1 MALKGQLHDFNLA
14 EILQLIATQQK
25 SGYLVLEG
33 HREMVFVFDRGVL
46 ISTRDRRSDSAD
58 PLEEYLRNYGFFTED
73 QWSHVAYIRQNSSLD
88 LAEILVSEQLIT
100 DDDLAMVLQGM
111 AREMAHR
118 GMKMRRGR
126 YHFTATKDTPPGVRW
141 RIEMDVQG
149 LLMEAAR
156 RVDEESELLRILP
169 SQHMTFARGDVAP
182 TADTLSA
189 TGRRIIKLA
198 LGGRPLGRIIR
209 LARTDSFTC
218 REMLKNFLEEG
229 WLVGEVPEHDADT
242 EAAAARQRQG
252 RQRTSGPRRPILSV
266 LVALAMLT
274 FGAFRWVPLQFGEMA
289 LVGLAEPVASDVGAT
304 DSESV
309 VSWLSD
315 DQLASR
321 ELRLRQIRAEVND
334 AARQY
339 RSAHGTY
346 PDRLQG
352 LVRDGMLAASIHE
365 AVDRLGWQYAQHD
378 AGRAYSLE
386 FRRSP

>member
-25 SGYLVLEG
+25 SGFLVLEG

-46 ISTRDRRSDSAD
+46 ISTRDRRTDSAD
-58 PLEEYLRNYGFFTED
+58 PLEEYLRNYGFFTEE

-88 LAEILVSEQLIT
+88 LAEILLSEELIT
-100 DDDLAMVLQGM
+100 ADDLTVVLQGM

-126 YHFTATKDTPPGVRW
+126 YNFTATKDTPPGVRW

-156 RVDEESELLRILP
+156 RVDEEPELLHTFP
-169 SQHMTFARGDVAP
+169 SQHMTFERGQVAP
-182 TADTLSA
+182 AADALSA

-218 REMLKNFLEEG
+218 REMLKHFIEEG
-229 WLVGEVPEHDADT
+229 WLVGVVPEQDAEA
-242 EAAAARQRQG
+242 EAAAARQRQ
-252 RQRTSGPRRPILSV
+252 RAQRAGGPRRPILTL
-266 LVALAMLT
+266 LVALAVLT
-274 FGAFRWVPLQFGEMA
+274 FGAFRWAPLQFGEMA
-289 LVGLAEPVASDVGAT
+289 LVGLAEPVPGDAGDDA
-304 DSESV
+304 EAA

-315 DQLASR
+315 DQQSCR
-321 ELRLRQIRAEVND
+321 ELRLRQIRAEVHD
-334 AARQY
+334 AARSY
-339 RSAHGTY
+339 RSAHGAY
-346 PDRLQG
+346 PDGLQG
-352 LVRDGMLAASIHE
+352 LVREGMLAPSVHQ
-365 AVDRLGWQYAQHD
+365 AVARLGWQYAQHE

-386 FRRSP
+386 RRGSP